1 MERKI
6 YLSVTGRN
14 EGGKLVPFLG
24 EVRVGH
30 ESVTVFGEAAGLE
43 DKLRAALV
51 AIHLANALGIAEFDI
66 PAILEDCAYDKSSAE
81 AMMRP
86 FEGYCPAD
94 DERIKTAQASFLDPT
109 PDRMKGIPQR
119 LRQGGAT
126 SGSPCGEAE
135 SCRQGGQDDV

>member
-126 SGSPCGEAE
+126 SGSPCGEVE
-135 SCRQGGQDDV
+135 SCRQGGLDDV

>member
-1 MERKI
+1 MQREI
-6 YLSVTGRN
+6 YFSVTGRN
-14 EGGKLVPFLG
+14 EGDKLVPFFG

-43 DKLRAALV
+43 DKLRAALA

-86 FEGYCPAD
+86 FEGYRPAD
-94 DERIKTAQASFLDPT
+94 DERIKTAHALFTSIRSTGNCRHLLRDVSKTDRPCDEDEASRSEDP
-109 PDRMKGIPQR
+109 
-119 LRQGGAT
+119 A
-126 SGSPCGEAE
+126 AE
-135 SCRQGGQDDV
+135 

>member
-1 MERKI
+1 MTNEIYFSVSGRK
-6 YLSVTGRN
+6 

-94 DERIKTAQASFLDPT
+94 DEKIKTAHAFFTSIRSTGNRRHLLRDVSKTDRPCDEDEASRSEDL
-109 PDRMKGIPQR
+109 
-119 LRQGGAT
+119 A
-126 SGSPCGEAE
+126 GE
-135 SCRQGGQDDV
+135 

>member
-30 ESVTVFGEAAGLE
+30 ESVTVFGEAAGL
-43 DKLRAALV
+43 D
-51 AIHLANALGIAEFDI
+51 
-66 PAILEDCAYDKSSAE
+66 DKSSAE

-94 DERIKTAQASFLDPT
+94 DEKIKTAHAFFTSIRSTGNRRHLLRDVSKTDRPCDEDEASRSEDL
-109 PDRMKGIPQR
+109 
-119 LRQGGAT
+119 A
-126 SGSPCGEAE
+126 GE
-135 SCRQGGQDDV
+135 

>member
-126 SGSPCGEAE
+126 SGYPCGEVE